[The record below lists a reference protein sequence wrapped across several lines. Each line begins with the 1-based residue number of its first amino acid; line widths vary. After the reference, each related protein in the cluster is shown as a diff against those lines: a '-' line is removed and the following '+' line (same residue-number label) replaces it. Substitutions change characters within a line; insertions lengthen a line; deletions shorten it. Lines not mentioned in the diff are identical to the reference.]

1 MQIDPLLQ
9 KVIIS
14 AVTLIGSYI
23 IYEIISHFLKRIGKR
38 LDTDVTVIQVLKE
51 IFKYTIIAL
60 AITLILKVWGLDV
73 GPLILS
79 LGIVGIA
86 VGFAARDTLSNFISG
101 MFILAEKSF
110 RVGDTIEIS
119 GQRGK
124 IQKMGFRVTTMT
136 TPDNKVIT
144 VPNSAFSKTP
154 YLNFTTMDTRRVDL
168 KINISYPLDLEQI
181 TPALLKAAGSLSWA
195 RSNPK
200 PKILI
205 KELSDVGVKATLS
218 VWTNKPQKVAEY
230 RTQLAERVKGILVE
244 GLEDSENI

>member
-1 MQIDPLLQ
+1 VQIDPLLQ

-38 LDTDVTVIQVLKE
+38 LDTDLTVIQVLKE

>member
-38 LDTDVTVIQVLKE
+38 LDTDITVIQVLKE

-154 YLNFTTMDTRRVDL
+154 YLNYTTMDTRRVDL

>member
-38 LDTDVTVIQVLKE
+38 LDTDLTVIQVLKE

-200 PKILI
+200 PKIHI

>member
-1 MQIDPLLQ
+1 
-9 KVIIS
+9 VIIS

-60 AITLILKVWGLDV
+60 AITLILKVLGLDV

>member
-38 LDTDVTVIQVLKE
+38 LDTDVTVIQVFKE

>member
-23 IYEIISHFLKRIGKR
+23 IYELISHFLKRIGKR

>member
-1 MQIDPLLQ
+1 MVKILLKPLML
-9 KVIIS
+9 
-14 AVTLIGSYI
+14 
-23 IYEIISHFLKRIGKR
+23 
-38 LDTDVTVIQVLKE
+38 
-51 IFKYTIIAL
+51 
-60 AITLILKVWGLDV
+60 
-73 GPLILS
+73 
-79 LGIVGIA
+79 
-86 VGFAARDTLSNFISG
+86 
-101 MFILAEKSF
+101 
-110 RVGDTIEIS
+110 
-119 GQRGK
+119 
-124 IQKMGFRVTTMT
+124 
-136 TPDNKVIT
+136 
-144 VPNSAFSKTP
+144 
-154 YLNFTTMDTRRVDL
+154 DL

>member
-1 MQIDPLLQ
+1 VQIDPLLQ
-9 KVIIS
+9 KVIIT
-14 AVTLIGSYI
+14 AITLIGSYI
-23 IYEIISHFLKRIGKR
+23 IYELIAHFLKKIKERM
-38 LDTDVTVIQVLKE
+38 DVEVTVIQVLKE

-60 AITLILKVWGLDV
+60 AITIILNAWGV
-73 GPLILS
+73 NIGPLILS

-124 IQKMGFRVTTMT
+124 IKKMGFRVTTMT

-168 KINISYPLDLEQI
+168 KINIPYQLDLEVV
-181 TPALLKAAGSLSWA
+181 TPLLLKAAVSISWA

-218 VWTNKPQKVAEY
+218 VWTSKPQKVAEY
-230 RTQLAERVKGILVE
+230 KTQLAQRVKGILVE
-244 GLEDSENI
+244 GMEDTEDN

>member
-1 MQIDPLLQ
+1 
-9 KVIIS
+9 VIVS
-14 AVTLIGSYI
+14 AITLIGSYI
-23 IYEIISHFLKRIGKR
+23 IYEVLSHFLKRIGAR
-38 LDTDVTVIQVLKE
+38 LEIDVTVIQVLKE
-51 IFKYTIIAL
+51 IFKYSIIAL
-60 AITLILKVWGLDV
+60 AITIILNAWGV
-73 GPLILS
+73 NIGPLILS

-124 IQKMGFRVTTMT
+124 IQRMGFRVTTMT

-144 VPNSAFSKTP
+144 VPNSAFSKSP
-154 YLNFTTMDTRRVDL
+154 YLNFTTMTTRRVDL
-168 KINISYPLDLEQI
+168 KINIPYQLDLLQV
-181 TPALLKAAGSLSWA
+181 TPRLLKAAESLSWA
-195 RSNPK
+195 HSNPK

-230 RTQLAERVKGILVE
+230 KTQLAQRVKGILVE
-244 GLEDSENI
+244 GLEDEENN

>member
-1 MQIDPLLQ
+1 VQIDPLLQ
-9 KVIIS
+9 KVIVSVI
-14 AVTLIGSYI
+14 TLIASYI
-23 IYEIISHFLKRIGKR
+23 IYELLSHFLKRIGER
-38 LDTDVTVIQVLKE
+38 LETDITVIQVLKE
-51 IFKYTIIAL
+51 IFKYTIIAV
-60 AITLILKVWGLDV
+60 AITIILKAWGMDI

-124 IQKMGFRVTTMT
+124 IKKMGFRVTTMT

-144 VPNSAFSKTP
+144 VPNSAFSNTP
-154 YLNFTTMDTRRVDL
+154 YLNFTTMATRRVDL
-168 KINISYPLDLEQI
+168 KINIPYELDLEVVI
-181 TPALLKAAGSLSWA
+181 PSLLEGAGSISWA
-195 RSNPK
+195 RAKPK

-205 KELSDVGVKATLS
+205 KELTDVGVKATLS
-218 VWTNKPQKVAEY
+218 VWTSKPSKVAEY
-230 RTQLAERVKGILVE
+230 KTQLAQSVKEILVE
-244 GLEDSENI
+244 GAEASENN

>member
-9 KVIIS
+9 KVIVS
-14 AVTLIGSYI
+14 AITLIGSYI
-23 IYEIISHFLKRIGKR
+23 IYEVLSHFLKRIGTR
-38 LDTDVTVIQVLKE
+38 LETDVTLIQVLKE

-60 AITLILKVWGLDV
+60 AITMILKVWGLDV

-144 VPNSAFSKTP
+144 VPNSAFSKSP
-154 YLNFTTMDTRRVDL
+154 YLNFTTMTTRRVDL
-168 KINISYPLDLEQI
+168 KINIPYQLDLEQV
-181 TPALLKAAGSLSWA
+181 TPTLLKAAGSLSWA

-205 KELSDVGVKATLS
+205 NELSDLGVKATLS

-230 RTQLAERVKGILVE
+230 KTQLAQRVKGILVE
-244 GLEDSENI
+244 EPEDEINN

>member
-38 LDTDVTVIQVLKE
+38 LDTDLTVIQVLKE

>member
-60 AITLILKVWGLDV
+60 AITLILKVLGLDV